1 MGYNYAVGTAHF
13 LPTIGVCNQRASVVY
28 LDSITGSFPMGL
40 FDQDEDQPFAEDDKI
55 RLFQTHQHAAGS
67 SRNYLKLLFL
77 VGLIVVV
84 VGVVV
89 YYVTLPGVGDRVLGP
104 KGLED
109 AIRAHF
115 LDKQKRTATDV
126 TFFTCENY
134 YWSRVDVETRTDL
147 QGNPLFLIPR
157 YRAKAVR
164 LGDGTWDIA
173 ASPVTSTDMDV
184 PCNY

>member
-1 MGYNYAVGTAHF
+1 
-13 LPTIGVCNQRASVVY
+13 
-28 LDSITGSFPMGL
+28 MGL
-40 FDQDEDQPFAEDDKI
+40 FDQDEDQPFAEDEKV
-55 RLFQTHQHAAGS
+55 RLFQTHQQTVRS

-77 VGLIVVV
+77 VALIVAAA
-84 VGVVV
+84 GAIV
-89 YYVTLPGVGDRVLGP
+89 YYVMLPGVGDRVPGP

-109 AIRAHF
+109 AVRAHF

-126 TFFTCENY
+126 TFFTCDNF
-134 YWSRVDVETRTDL
+134 YWARVDVETRTDIP
-147 QGNPLFLIPR
+147 GNPLFLIPR

-173 ASPVTSTDMDV
+173 ASPVTSADMDV